1 MTNLKKEKKRSIS
14 QFPSLSNYF
23 QTYFLELTNQP
34 FKFVSLFSLTLFF
47 FFFSN
52 EATCSIPPRINEP
65 RHRRRT
71 QILTV
76 PFYRLG
82 YLREFPQIL
91 SRWFRW
97 GEESEALECRR
108 GACREGKG
116 TINCSRSPC
125 SRGDADRTPAVL
137 A

>member
-1 MTNLKKEKKRSIS
+1 M
-14 QFPSLSNYF
+14 
-23 QTYFLELTNQP
+23 
-34 FKFVSLFSLTLFF
+34 
-47 FFFSN
+47 
-52 EATCSIPPRINEP
+52 

-71 QILTV
+71 DFNV
-76 PFYRLG
+76 PFYLLG

-97 GEESEALECRR
+97 GKRPKLWNVDE
-108 GACREGKG
+108 GYGEGKG